1 MFKRL
6 GILTLIYTLLGFGTI
21 CHAQSQYSAAIT
33 KMETSLFG
41 VDYSTQSDEARLKR
55 IEENVY
61 GGSFSNSI
69 SQRIEKLKKDLSAD
83 LIGQEIK
90 PKTDTFAE
98 EEDSYKE
105 PELKADSNVNYPVV
119 DSMEQ
124 KVLGKSFKSTEI
136 KQRLTNLEK
145 NVFKKTYSDD
155 LNSRVE
161 RLKTAVIPQTTS
173 YGQDAYEESD
183 NDYLSQGA
191 TGSAASLL
199 DEFTQRRDWGN
210 NIPQYNRQN
219 SVMDEY
225 QSNPDITIPL
235 AALEKQILKKS
246 FPDDTVTNRLMRLEI
261 KVFNSNFSD
270 DDPQTR
276 LDRVASAHQA
286 KKSAKRYDN
295 NKFSQHA
302 ATAMQVGA
310 FLLLILAAIL

>member
-1 MFKRL
+1 MLKRL
-6 GILTLIYTLLGFGTI
+6 GILIIIYTILGPGSG
-21 CHAQSQYSAAIT
+21 CKAQSQYSSTIT
-33 KMETSLFG
+33 KMENSLFG
-41 VDYSTQSDEARLKR
+41 VDYSSQSDEARLKR

-61 GGSFSNSI
+61 GSAFSTSI

-83 LIGQEIK
+83 LLGKEIK

-98 EEDSYKE
+98 EESYTEAE
-105 PELKADSNVNYPVV
+105 PKADSNVNYPVV

-124 KVLGKSFKSTEI
+124 KVLGKTYNSTEI
-136 KQRLTNLEK
+136 KQRLSNLEK
-145 NVFKKTYSDD
+145 NLFKKTYSDD

-161 RLKTAVIPQTTS
+161 RLQTAIRPQVKA
-173 YGQDAYEESD
+173 YGQDNYEE
-183 NDYLSQGA
+183 NENNYLSQGA

-199 DEFTQRRDWGN
+199 DEFTQNRNYGN
-210 NIPQYNRQN
+210 DIPQYNRQN
-219 SVMDEY
+219 SVLDEY
-225 QSNPDITIPL
+225 QNDPDITIPL
-235 AALEKQILKKS
+235 ASLEKQILKKS
-246 FPDDTVTNRLMRLEI
+246 FPDDTLTNRLMRLEI
-261 KVFNSNFSD
+261 KVFNLNFTD